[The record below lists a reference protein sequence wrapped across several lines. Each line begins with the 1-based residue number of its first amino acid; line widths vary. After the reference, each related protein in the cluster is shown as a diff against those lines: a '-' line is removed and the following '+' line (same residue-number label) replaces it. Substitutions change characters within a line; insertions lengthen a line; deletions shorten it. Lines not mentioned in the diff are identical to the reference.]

1 MYFSSIFTAVHFQ
14 TFKTLFVWEKK
25 KKNRIVSLKTIT
37 FLRWLLLPI
46 LFLNKIYY
54 VLFYIKTI
62 GTIYLMSLLAND
74 TNLINKINQKESPFA
89 TNTFITIT
97 FPLYHNITTNNDNYD
112 TSNLTRYTYTYLFI
126 YLIHTFLSQLIISF
140 SHIRINITFLETH

>member
-1 MYFSSIFTAVHFQ
+1 M
-14 TFKTLFVWEKK
+14 EKK

-37 FLRWLLLPI
+37 FLLPI
-46 LFLNKIYY
+46 LFSNKIYY

-112 TSNLTRYTYTYLFI
+112 TSNLTRYTYIHIFI
-126 YLIHTFLSQLIISF
+126 YLSHSHISF
-140 SHIRINITFLETH
+140 STYHFIFTYSNQHHFSRNALNNLFSFRRHKFITLHNL

>member
-89 TNTFITIT
+89 TNTFITII

>member
-14 TFKTLFVWEKK
+14 TFKTLFVWKKK

-46 LFLNKIYY
+46 LFSNKIYY
-54 VLFYIKTI
+54 VLFYIKTEQFI
-62 GTIYLMSLLAND
+62 SCLSAND

-112 TSNLTRYTYTYLFI
+112 TSNLIYTIHLYTYIYLFI
-126 YLIHTFLSQLIISF
+126 SFTHLFQSNLSF
-140 SHIRINITFLETH
+140 HFHIFESTSLF

>member
-97 FPLYHNITTNNDNYD
+97 FPLYHNITTNNDNYH
-112 TSNLTRYTYTYLFI
+112 TSNLIYTIHLYIHIYLFI
-126 YLIHTFLSQLIISF
+126 SFTHFFLNLSF
-140 SHIRINITFLETH
+140 HFHIFESTSLF